1 MWYREFYLE
10 MTMGK
15 KIQFPIEMS
24 MPWILASHILET
36 KDQSLM
42 EFVFYPLDLYNDAAM
57 NALCVFKKRHLYD
70 EVEAEVNLC
79 FDQFVYILSEQ
90 IFRAYK
96 QTAACFLLDTKFRE
110 EFNKLQQQA
119 ALYSSNSNI
128 SPTAQQQQQQI
139 AAGMGSDASAGGSK
153 AGTPVANAASGVNNW
168 TTHNIKVPNTSRY
181 ETLMKQRHIQ
191 VIFLISQQIYFK
203 TLCSF
208 MFKMKKKI
216 VLYKILGRSINLSH
230 LIAQRITAMLQKSL
244 KISIQ
249 KFLSGDL
256 ASIIVSF
263 AISNSCKQ
271 RVSHK

>member
-1 MWYREFYLE
+1 
-10 MTMGK
+10 MGK

-119 ALYSSNSNI
+119 ALYSSTSNLA
-128 SPTAQQQQQQI
+128 TAGAPGQQQGQSQNS
-139 AAGMGSDASAGGSK
+139 GSGENSK
-153 AGTPVANAASGVNNW
+153 AGTPVGQGGLPGVNNW

-191 VIFLISQQIYFK
+191 VEIFSWLF
-203 TLCSF
+203 
-208 MFKMKKKI
+208 
-216 VLYKILGRSINLSH
+216 KIL
-230 LIAQRITAMLQKSL
+230 
-244 KISIQ
+244 
-249 KFLSGDL
+249 F
-256 ASIIVSF
+256 
-263 AISNSCKQ
+263 
-271 RVSHK
+271 